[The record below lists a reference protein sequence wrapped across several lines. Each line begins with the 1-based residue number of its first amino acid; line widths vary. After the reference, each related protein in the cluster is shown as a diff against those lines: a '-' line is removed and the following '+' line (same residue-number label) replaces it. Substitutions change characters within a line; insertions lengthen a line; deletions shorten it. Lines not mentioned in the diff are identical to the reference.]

1 MYSVVPI
8 RNRGVMDTKYLVAI
22 SRNIDVYLKH
32 HGITHY
38 AWMRIQ
44 LLICAKLYEQYPKPI
59 PLNDFIDDQ
68 NNPTQVSRAVRD
80 LKDNCGFLITENYAN
95 GEKGKAKLLHLTDK
109 GVEFIKYIEPTE

>member
-1 MYSVVPI
+1 
-8 RNRGVMDTKYLVAI
+8 MDTNYLVAL

-38 AWMRIQ
+38 SWMRIQ
-44 LLICAKLYEQYPKPI
+44 LIICSTLYERYPVPI

-80 LKDNCGFLITENYAN
+80 LSDNCGFVLVENYKN
-95 GEKGKAKLLHLTDK
+95 GKKGKAKILHLTDK
-109 GVEFIKYIEPTE
+109 GRKFLEYIEPTEKA